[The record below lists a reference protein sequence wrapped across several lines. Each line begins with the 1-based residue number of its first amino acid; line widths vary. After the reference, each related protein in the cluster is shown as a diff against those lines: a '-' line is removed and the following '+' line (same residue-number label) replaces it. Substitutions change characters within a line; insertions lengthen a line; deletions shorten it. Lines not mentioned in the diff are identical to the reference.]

1 MNELISL
8 ASRIL
13 PYLPTVVVVAL
24 TVVGW
29 RLARVLLDDQSGPTT
44 GRAFRVQIVQL
55 VMLLLAT
62 VIVLVVLPVDPQL
75 RGQLLGLFGIVLSAA
90 IALASTTF
98 VGNVMAGMMLE
109 ALRNF
114 RTGDFV
120 QVQDQFGRVT
130 GRNLLSTEIQTEDR
144 DLVTLPNLYLVSNPV
159 RVVRSSGTLVSAEV
173 SLGYDVAAERVE
185 RLLLAAA
192 EHAGLADPFVLAM
205 NLGDFAVTYRVGG
218 LLGEVEHLLTA
229 RSRLRRSMLQGLHA
243 DGVEIV
249 SPSFM
254 NQRAL
259 DPSAPVIARP
269 EPAAPPAAPDD
280 EPLLEDVAFDKA
292 EDAEDLEQLA
302 AAHGRVREAIA
313 ALAEADGSLTADE
326 RQRRQAALTRRLAR
340 IEAAMASRRTADPTQ
355 KE

>member
-1 MNELISL
+1 MNDLTSL
-8 ASRIL
+8 APRIL
-13 PYLPTVVVVAL
+13 PYLPTVVVLVL

-29 RLARVLLDDQSGPTT
+29 RLARVLLDDRNGPAT

-55 VMLLLAT
+55 VILILAT
-62 VIVLVVLPVDPQL
+62 VVVLVVLPVDPDL

-98 VGNVMAGMMLE
+98 VGNVMAGMMLK
-109 ALRNF
+109 AVRNF

-120 QVQDQFGRVT
+120 QVQEQFGRVT

-144 DLVTLPNLYLVSNPV
+144 DLVTLPNLYLVTNPV

-192 EHAGLADPFVLAM
+192 ENAGLTDPFVLVM
-205 NLGDFAVTYRVGG
+205 NLGDFAITYRVGG
-218 LLGEVEHLLTA
+218 LLGEVKHLLTA
-229 RSRLRRSMLQGLHA
+229 RSRLRRSMLQSLHG

-259 DPSAPVIARP
+259 DPAVPVIARP
-269 EPAAPPAAPDD
+269 EPAATRATPDD

-292 EDAEDLEQLA
+292 EDAEDLEQLT

-313 ALAEADGSLTADE
+313 KLAEADDSLAPDE
-326 RQRRQAALTRRLAR
+326 RQRRQTTLTRRLAR
-340 IEAAMASRRTADPTQ
+340 IEAAMTRHRGADSTPD
-355 KE
+355 